1 MAFSLSEKCIQTE
14 RLNITGN
21 IMTWDGTMIQLSNV
35 SYITTKKLQP
45 AKFPWFVL
53 VCWLVGLALLGT
65 YPMLGIIAIILGG
78 VIFYLWIKE
87 NQNRGQST
95 ILTIRTNSGD
105 DLLFL
110 FSDKFF
116 LNKVL
121 TVLEKIIIDGGIGS
135 QNISIDLHGSQIS
148 GDARVLNN
156 LGIK

>member
-14 RLNITGN
+14 QLNITGN

-35 SYITTKKLQP
+35 SYITTKKLRP
-45 AKFPWFVL
+45 AKFPWYIL
-53 VCWLVGLALLGT
+53 ICWLVGLGLLRAI
-65 YPMLGIIAIILGG
+65 PMLGIIAITLGG

-87 NQNRGQST
+87 NQDREQST

-105 DLLFL
+105 ELLFSFYDICFL
-110 FSDKFF
+110 DKI
-116 LNKVL
+116 L

-148 GDARVLNN
+148 GDAQVLNN